1 MAVSALL
8 SRALFDYFQNY
19 LTYFQLSYQYL
30 VDFQDRNITPSQHH
44 RSQTELSEIPFFSYS
59 QINPAKIESSVEH
72 ILVRLKPV
80 YLQVIV
86 ALLVYI

>member
-30 VDFQDRNITPSQHH
+30 VDFQDISLYL
-44 RSQTELSEIPFFSYS
+44 EVSEYRISY
-59 QINPAKIESSVEH
+59 
-72 ILVRLKPV
+72 
-80 YLQVIV
+80 
-86 ALLVYI
+86 